1 MTIEPFVL
9 PRLDWY
15 DKDGRIYKDALIEN
29 FNALEAKLTELGQ
42 LDAFDNPLPDISAL
56 SLKDVTLKDDDNKV
70 VNLRSFLNIFNL
82 INYPIELTFSG
93 TKIKKISYWN
103 SSYAYITRT
112 NVTTNLTEE
121 NKYLFYNFSNS
132 TVRVDDEATIQEGET
147 LLGVYV
153 DGRVIN
159 LFTPFIA
166 KLNLMS
172 LLSNMDT
179 SVLSFSTP
187 KASQGF
193 YFKSGQQAAQ
203 AGSESKGGSTSNTV
217 TEEGK

>member
-15 DKDGRIYKDALIEN
+15 DEDGRIYKDALIEN

-56 SLKDVTLKDDDNKV
+56 SLEDVTLEDDDDKV

-93 TKIKKISYWN
+93 TTIKKISYWN

-112 NVTTNLTEE
+112 NVATNLTEE

-187 KASQGF
+187 KASQGI